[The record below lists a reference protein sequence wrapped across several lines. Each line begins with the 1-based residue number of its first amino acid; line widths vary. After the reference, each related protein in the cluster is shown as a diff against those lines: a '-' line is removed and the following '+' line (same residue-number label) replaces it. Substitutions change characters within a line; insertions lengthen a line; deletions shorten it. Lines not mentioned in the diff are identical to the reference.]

1 MAKLRGQAL
10 LQYLKENAGADERVL
25 IEGAGYSTTRSGKLS
40 LQRTDFYRAVG
51 DANGLAIGSFSADN
65 SGGNGKEA
73 TYLLKVGPKG
83 LVPVGRAYTTQCGMK
98 PGDFVK
104 VIIEDGA
111 IVLEPQAAEAP
122 SCPPTPPVAQL
133 CSVA

>member
-104 VIIEDGA
+104 VIIEDGV
-111 IVLEPQAAEAP
+111 IILEPQPEAA

>member
-10 LQYLKENAGADERVL
+10 LQYLKQNAGADEHVL

-51 DANGLAIGSFSADN
+51 EANGLAIGSFSADN

-104 VIIEDGA
+104 VIIEDGV
-111 IVLEPQAAEAP
+111 IILEPQPEAA
-122 SCPPTPPVAQL
+122 SGPPTPPVAQL

>member
-10 LQYLKENAGADERVL
+10 LQYLKQNAGADERVL

-73 TYLLKVGPKG
+73 TYMLKVGPMG

-98 PGDFVK
+98 PGQFVK

-111 IVLEPQAAEAP
+111 IILEPQVAEAP

-133 CSVA
+133 ASVA

>member
-10 LQYLKENAGADERVL
+10 LQFLKENAGADERVL

-98 PGDFVK
+98 PGQFVK
-104 VIIEDGA
+104 VIVEDDC
-111 IVLEPQAAEAP
+111 IILEPEKAAASSP
-122 SCPPTPPVAQL
+122 ATPPVAQL

>member
-98 PGDFVK
+98 PGQFVK
-104 VIIEDGA
+104 VIVEDDC
-111 IVLEPQAAEAP
+111 IILEPEKAAASAP
-122 SCPPTPPVAQL
+122 ATPPVAQL
-133 CSVA
+133 ASVA